1 LIITKLE
8 QYDYSGAAALG
19 FVMLVASFVILL
31 ISNGLQAWDNRRK
44 GVA

>member
-19 FVMLVASFVILL
+19 FVMLVAAFLILL
-31 ISNGLQAWDNRRK
+31 LSNGLQAWDNRRK
-44 GVA
+44 GIA

>member
-1 LIITKLE
+1 MIITKLE

-19 FVMLVASFVILL
+19 FIMLVASFAILL
-31 ISNGLQAWDNRRK
+31 ICNGLQAWDSRRK